1 MPSGVV
7 PVRTGLLPE
16 DSSVSSRHT
25 PLHTH
30 HISVCA
36 ANIVA
41 YSFAMYGFNSG
52 HFVGVSTALPVQVAV
67 TANMRPCGRVMFKKY
82 TSCSGICDSASSLL
96 QSVASSKAKIT
107 IHCYCIH
114 AHRFLKQ
121 ETEKAFWSTQI
132 VIIKQLRLSRGLI
145 SLFVYVHTSC
155 DMAMVR
161 SFRKSIERTGWHVTT
176 TDIYYPDVGG
186 SLADSGT
193 FLVGFH
199 SLILKIQTT
208 ITSSTLEVRSLSLD
222 SRVLNH
228 TFQQHAK

>member
-1 MPSGVV
+1 MILQAVCS
-7 PVRTGLLPE
+7 RALL
-16 DSSVSSRHT
+16 
-25 PLHTH
+25 
-30 HISVCA
+30 
-36 ANIVA
+36 
-41 YSFAMYGFNSG
+41 
-52 HFVGVSTALPVQVAV
+52 ALKQK
-67 TANMRPCGRVMFKKY
+67 T
-82 TSCSGICDSASSLL
+82 I
-96 QSVASSKAKIT
+96 

-114 AHRFLKQ
+114 VHRFLKQ
-121 ETEKAFWSTQI
+121 ETEKIFWSTQI
-132 VIIKQLRLSRGLI
+132 AIIKQLRLSRGLI
-145 SLFVYVHTSC
+145 SLFIYAHTSC

-222 SRVLNH
+222 SRQFSTIPFNN
-228 TFQQHAK
+228 TPKQA